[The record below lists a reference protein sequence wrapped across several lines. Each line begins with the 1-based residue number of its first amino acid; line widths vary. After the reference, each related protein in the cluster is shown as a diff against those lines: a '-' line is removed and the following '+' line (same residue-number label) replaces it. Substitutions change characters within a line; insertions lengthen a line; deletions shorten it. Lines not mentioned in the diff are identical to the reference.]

1 MRLSRYA
8 FTLLALIALGTA
20 AQAQSYPS
28 RPVQIVVPLA
38 AGGAA
43 DTITRAVARRLSEIW
58 NQQIVVE
65 NKSGANTQIGAT
77 QVAKSAPDGYTLLA
91 SAETTFVVNPYLYSK
106 LSYDPAKDFVAVSGL
121 TVVNQLL
128 LVHHSVPA
136 KNVRDL
142 IALAQAKPGE
152 VTFGTYGIG
161 SAGHLNMEQF
171 QVMAGVKMR
180 AVHYRGGAPALT
192 DLIGGHIDSLII
204 SLGQASGPMQA
215 GQIRALAAGS
225 KQRLSQLPDLPT
237 VSESGVPGYESV
249 SYFGLVA
256 PAGTPREIVRKINA
270 DVQRIIT
277 DPSFKTEF
285 LEKNFHEPI
294 LGSPEEFDAYMKA
307 DASKWSK
314 IIKDANLKVD

>member
-1 MRLSRYA
+1 MRLSRHA
-8 FTLLALIALGTA
+8 FALLALVALANA
-20 AQAQSYPS
+20 AQAQSYPT

-43 DTITRAVARRLSEIW
+43 DTITRAVARRLSDIW
-58 NQQIVVE
+58 NQQVVVE
-65 NKSGANTQIGAT
+65 NKSGANTQIGAA

-106 LSYDPAKDFVAVSGL
+106 LSYDPAKDFVTVSGL
-121 TVVNQLL
+121 SAVNQLL
-128 LVHHSVPA
+128 LVHHAVPA

-142 IALAQAKPGE
+142 VALAQAKPGE

-192 DLIGGHIDSLII
+192 DLIGGHIDSLVI
-204 SLGQASGPMQA
+204 SLGQAAGPMQA

-225 KQRLSQLPDLPT
+225 KQRLPQLPDLPT
-237 VSESGVPGYESV
+237 VSESGVSGYESV

-256 PAGTPREIVRKINA
+256 PAGTPRDIVRKINA
-270 DVQRIIT
+270 DVQRIVA

-285 LEKNFHEPI
+285 LQKNYHEPI
-294 LGSPEEFDAYMKA
+294 IGSPEEFDAYMKA
-307 DASKWSK
+307 DARKWSK
-314 IIKDANLKVD
+314 IIKDANLTVE